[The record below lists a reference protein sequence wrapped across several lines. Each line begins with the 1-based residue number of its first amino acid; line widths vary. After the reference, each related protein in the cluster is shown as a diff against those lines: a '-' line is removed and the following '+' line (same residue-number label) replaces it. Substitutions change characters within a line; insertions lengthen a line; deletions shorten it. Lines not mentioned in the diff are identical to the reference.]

1 MKALDTI
8 INVLSKEEVRFYKLF
23 VGRTNNQQER
33 KDQVLFNLMR
43 KDNSEDL
50 HKRAIKTLK
59 TSPNNLYQLKHRIY
73 NDLNNSMVWQ
83 HISKDQQSQSFS
95 FVLLSRVYKNKGELE
110 LSLHYLLKAEKEAIK
125 TELYEILSIVYSE
138 ILELSHELLSIDVT
152 KYIKRKKE
160 NTKVLL
166 EIEDID
172 LVLAQVMYQIKTKQN
187 FSKTNPDLLKSL
199 KRKYS
204 NTLKNKAI
212 INSPRF
218 RMRLYKMLSRLLL
231 QNRDYTALEIFL
243 LEIYKDF
250 KKDKLFNRSNHNDK
264 LKLLTFLTNCLYKTK
279 KHTESLKY
287 AKELY
292 RALKEYD
299 GCLEDKYLFYYYNSL
314 VINYAV
320 KDKEKALAVIQK
332 AKKNVVIK
340 KLPTYTTFIYLNT
353 ALIYYQ
359 QKKYKLSIR
368 SIARLIQQED
378 FLLLDKSFQLKLY
391 IAELIIR
398 LNVNQED
405 IIEERIDFIRG
416 EYKSILSDKEFKRDN
431 EVIDLISRLIYDKEI
446 EGDIK
451 RILTYL
457 SDDDSRDLDII
468 SYNDWMRELI

>member
-1 MKALDTI
+1 
-8 INVLSKEEVRFYKLF
+8 
-23 VGRTNNQQER
+23 
-33 KDQVLFNLMR
+33 
-43 KDNSEDL
+43 
-50 HKRAIKTLK
+50 LK
-59 TSPNNLYQLKHRIY
+59 I
-73 NDLNNSMVWQ
+73 
-83 HISKDQQSQSFS
+83 
-95 FVLLSRVYKNKGELE
+95 
-110 LSLHYLLKAEKEAIK
+110 
-125 TELYEILSIVYSE
+125 
-138 ILELSHELLSIDVT
+138 
-152 KYIKRKKE
+152 
-160 NTKVLL
+160 
-166 EIEDID
+166 ID

-199 KRKYS
+199 KKKYS

-243 LEIYKDF
+243 LDIYKDF
-250 KKDKLFNRSNHNDK
+250 KKDKLFNRSNHNEK

-299 GCLEDKYLFYYYNSL
+299 GYLEDKYLFYYYNSL

-332 AKKNVVIK
+332 AKKNAVIK

-359 QKKYKLSIR
+359 QTKYKLSIR

-398 LNVNQED
+398 LNVNQEE
-405 IIEERIDFIRG
+405 IIEEKIDFIRG

-431 EVIDLISRLIYDKEI
+431 EIIHLISKLIYDKEI
-446 EGDIK
+446 DGDVK

-468 SYNDWMRELI
+468 SYNDWMRELIY